1 MKRSLYVYLTQS
13 DLSDGYVLSEINLKR
28 PNKAKLKK
36 EINSKLAATGD
47 RVCSITTTKLDVLE
61 LAKLVGKNILK

>member
-13 DLSDGYVLSEINLKR
+13 DLSDGYILSEINLKR

-36 EINSKLAATGD
+36 EINEKLSVTGD
-47 RVCSITTTKLDVLE
+47 RVISITTTKLDVLE
-61 LAKLVGKNILK
+61 LASMVNRNILK

>member
-1 MKRSLYVYLTQS
+1 MKKSLYVYLTQS

-28 PNKAKLKK
+28 PNKAKIKK
-36 EINSKLAATGD
+36 ELNSKLSVTGD
-47 RVCSITTTKLDVLE
+47 RVNSVTTTKLDVLE

>member
-1 MKRSLYVYLTQS
+1 MKKSLYVYLTQS
-13 DLSDGYVLSEINLKR
+13 DLSDGYILSEINLKR

-47 RVCSITTTKLDVLE
+47 RVNSIITTKLDVLE